1 MTLMYSWSNRIFVG
15 LTFLIV
21 ACSGGD
27 GESES
32 KSFTEPSFPEVKIPE
47 PEIVIVEVEVEVP
60 VRDNLTAF
68 SGKLAQDYVKG
79 ATVVA
84 DIIRTDSEI
93 GNLQQDPGEVTA
105 VSDTGGGYTLSS
117 GYSGF
122 VFFSQGGT
130 ITNANGEE
138 VPALPMLAPMPE
150 AGQQAANITPLT
162 TLVTTQPEL
171 KAKLDEIGGWNTDIA
186 DPAGSPGSLLRVA
199 KTVETVLQ
207 VLSGGESPLLD
218 STAAQLAALSKVAET
233 MTEVEDISSDAA
245 LTELASNS
253 ANAVLN
259 DPNLVAPSRL
269 EQAGSLE
276 QVLAG
281 IENSV
286 AVVAQAVP
294 DSEEPIV
301 ESEIVEAIEESV
313 AETVEEV
320 EQVVSKAIDIG
331 LTFTPVIE
339 ELQLTRNSTDQLTLK
354 ATISD
359 DGPLSQLRYQWSME
373 GSVFSEPTGNPTV
386 LLGFH
391 DNLTGTIT
399 LRVTDENGSG
409 RSALLTRPLSLGEFP
424 YSAP

>member
-1 MTLMYSWSNRIFVG
+1 MYSWSNRIFVG
-15 LTFLIV
+15 LTFLLV

-32 KSFTEPSFPEVKIPE
+32 SPFTEPSFPEVKIPE

-60 VRDNLTAF
+60 VQDNLTAF

-105 VSDTGGGYTLSS
+105 ISDTGGGYTLSS

-233 MTEVEDISSDAA
+233 MTEVEDIGSDAA

-301 ESEIVEAIEESV
+301 ESEIVKAIEESIT
-313 AETVEEV
+313 ETIEEV

-339 ELQLTRNSTDQLTLK
+339 ELQLTRTSTDQLTLK

-386 LLGFH
+386 LLGYH

>member
-150 AGQQAANITPLT
+150 AVQQAANITPLT

-386 LLGFH
+386 LLGYH